1 MIYRPVRERNP
12 ESIVNIA
19 EKALNLTGYEDLSLL
34 SLSSGDYSHIG
45 TLLCALMD
53 RHSPDH
59 TGISLPSL
67 RVDSLDA
74 EMMEQIKRVRKTGFT
89 LAPEA
94 GNNRL
99 RRVINKGLT
108 QSDILET
115 AKIVYR
121 SGWKLIK
128 LYFMIGLPSEEDE
141 DLQDIIDL
149 AMRITT
155 LSGKK
160 GRRETVNV
168 SLSTFVPKSHTPFMW
183 MPQITLEESRR
194 RIELIREGSQEK
206 PCSGQMESAG
216 VELVG
221 RDHGQRRPEV
231 EQGHY

>member
-1 MIYRPVRERNP
+1 L
-12 ESIVNIA
+12 
-19 EKALNLTGYEDLSLL
+19 KHTGYEDLSLL

-45 TLLCALMD
+45 SLLSELMD

-74 EMMEQIKRVRKTGFT
+74 EMMAQIKRVRKTGFT

-115 AKIVYR
+115 AKIVYQ

-128 LYFMIGLPSEEDE
+128 LYFMIGLPFEEDE

-149 AMRITT
+149 ANKSQNYRA
-155 LSGKK
+155 KK
-160 GRRETVNV
+160 GRRET
-168 SLSTFVPKSHTPFMW
+168 
-183 MPQITLEESRR
+183 
-194 RIELIREGSQEK
+194 
-206 PCSGQMESAG
+206 
-216 VELVG
+216 
-221 RDHGQRRPEV
+221 
-231 EQGHY
+231 